1 MKNVIWDSE
10 INNKPGMCAHNG
22 SPKHGQFQKRAILIT
37 IFTTIVL
44 FLSGC
49 SADDVTYFSQNCQE
63 TQSASQTQNVNSN
76 EQENQQSTAI
86 DGYVIEL
93 KSLKSESNSFYV
105 TFALTAP
112 DDVDLS
118 SVWDASSEER
128 LIFRKLLA
136 MQTSS
141 NLPADLSYN
150 IVDDGDNRNN
160 TLNLILRIDPIVDQK
175 NAAKDTYKITF
186 SDIIKQG
193 YNRAYEQELLST
205 KYFGQN
211 DYLLEQE
218 EASLVHP
225 QTLLAS
231 GEWEF
236 EVELETEGIQ
246 ELELLRSPI
255 NTNVLVVRLGASE
268 YETEDSIESITLTS
282 VLLDSSGLTIA
293 FEKPEPI
300 EKFDCMYLNTAQF
313 ATIPGVEVSNNET
326 IFVMMKDGTKIY
338 FFQALGAKETAFL
351 RANRSIALSEV
362 VYLQLSDGTRLSID
376 DA

>member
-1 MKNVIWDSE
+1 MKNVIWGSE
-10 INNKPGMCAHNG
+10 INKKPGMCAHNE
-22 SPKHGQFQKRAILIT
+22 SPKHSQFQKRVILIA
-37 IFTTIVL
+37 IFTTVVL

-49 SADDVTYFSQNCQE
+49 STDDTTYFSQNSQE
-63 TQSASQTQNVNSN
+63 TQSASQTQNA
-76 EQENQQSTAI
+76 QENQQSTAI

-118 SVWDASSEER
+118 SVWDVSSEER
-128 LIFRKLLA
+128 LIFRKLLV

-150 IVDDGDNRNN
+150 IVDDGDNRKN

-246 ELELLRSPI
+246 ELELLRFPI

-338 FFQALGAKETAFL
+338 FF
-351 RANRSIALSEV
+351 RR
-362 VYLQLSDGTRLSID
+362 
-376 DA
+376 